1 MSNPRGPGGD
11 RGIGGDFE
19 LGGGIPS
26 LVGVH
31 GRDGRIR
38 PPHPSG
44 PEDVF
49 GGIRPDPSVGP
60 GGDDGYGDGDEKAS
74 SGSGGGDGYGDGR
87 GIRPY
92 PTVGPGDGNGMG
104 GGFGRG
110 GGSGRPDPSGG
121 SGGGDGLGD
130 GDEKYSDLGD
140 ERKLLLDN
148 LSENINEDNL
158 KEHFGKYGEIEDV
171 FVSIDPFT
179 QKCGGFGSITFRS
192 KAIVETVMAS
202 SPHLLDGSKIVV
214 SRDQEDRNV
223 TGPDGGNV
231 VEDHYAP
238 HKRPWR
244 RGRGRGRG
252 SRGGSDSGRGVHRGR
267 GYREATQ

>member
-1 MSNPRGPGGD
+1 M
-11 RGIGGDFE
+11 FV
-19 LGGGIPS
+19 L
-26 LVGVH
+26 LVQ
-31 GRDGRIR
+31 
-38 PPHPSG
+38 
-44 PEDVF
+44 
-49 GGIRPDPSVGP
+49 
-60 GGDDGYGDGDEKAS
+60 AS
-74 SGSGGGDGYGDGR
+74 SGSGGGDGFGDGR
-87 GIRPY
+87 GIGGGFGRPY

-110 GGSGRPDPSGG
+110 GGSGRPDPSVG
-121 SGGGDGLGD
+121 SGGGDGFGD

-231 VEDHYAP
+231 VEDRYAP
-238 HKRPWR
+238 HRRPRDRGRGGGSRGGGRGDHRGRR
-244 RGRGRGRG
+244 RGRGR
-252 SRGGSDSGRGVHRGR
+252 D
-267 GYREATQ
+267 YREATQ